1 MTKEELIKKL
11 GELEWEDFEVKTAK
25 GGLPK
30 SSWETVSA
38 FANTFGGWI
47 LFGISQVGKIFEIQ
61 GLLNP
66 EQMEQDFLNTI
77 RGGKFNAFIS
87 TKQQK
92 FKLENKTILG
102 FYVLPSK
109 YKPIYF
115 NNPKN
120 TFIRRGSADHRAT
133 NIEIDAMF
141 RDQSYGTKTNEQV
154 EKTNR
159 SDINDTSLQQYR
171 SYMSRF
177 NPNVSYNRY
186 TDDEFLD
193 KLRVIEDGKCTY
205 GGLLFMGKRESIER
219 HFPDFRI
226 DLLEIP
232 GTSIRDAEISYTFR
246 LGEYENLWDYYF
258 ACFNRLKAKVDVEF
272 TLTNEGFGQEL
283 SPGLTAIREALV
295 NMLMHADYFSLA
307 KSRIRIFDNHIEFYN
322 PGGLPKP
329 FEEIKSKDLSLPR
342 NPIIAKLFRMVRL
355 AENAGYGFDKL
366 EQAWLEYNGTIPEY
380 MIEFDSVVS
389 KFSVK
394 EQKEIVGFNE
404 VLLDINEALKENKLT
419 IELLQGKLKYFKDFI
434 KLKHPS
440 LYSKL
445 TDMNSETDWFIFM
458 LIQINGELSLQNIGG
473 ILNVTRR
480 VIDHKIKSY
489 RDFGYII
496 RKGSTKT
503 GLWLINKM

>member
-154 EKTNR
+154 EKTYR

-272 TLTNEGFGQEL
+272 TLTNEGFG
-283 SPGLTAIREALV
+283 
-295 NMLMHADYFSLA
+295 
-307 KSRIRIFDNHIEFYN
+307 
-322 PGGLPKP
+322 
-329 FEEIKSKDLSLPR
+329 
-342 NPIIAKLFRMVRL
+342 
-355 AENAGYGFDKL
+355 
-366 EQAWLEYNGTIPEY
+366 
-380 MIEFDSVVS
+380 
-389 KFSVK
+389 
-394 EQKEIVGFNE
+394 
-404 VLLDINEALKENKLT
+404 
-419 IELLQGKLKYFKDFI
+419 
-434 KLKHPS
+434 
-440 LYSKL
+440 
-445 TDMNSETDWFIFM
+445 
-458 LIQINGELSLQNIGG
+458 
-473 ILNVTRR
+473 
-480 VIDHKIKSY
+480 
-489 RDFGYII
+489 
-496 RKGSTKT
+496 
-503 GLWLINKM
+503 